1 MQKIYPPKL
10 KKGDIV
16 RVIAPARSLAII
28 SQEVRDIAKSHFEE
42 IGLVLTFG
50 EHVEE
55 KDDFNSSS
63 IASRISDLHSA
74 FLDKDVKAII
84 SVVGGFNS
92 NQLLDSIDWD
102 IIKNNPKIFCGYS
115 AITALNNA
123 IFAKT
128 GLVTYSSPHYS
139 TFGQKLY
146 FDYTLEFFKKCLM
159 SQEKYSITPSKE
171 WSGDEW
177 YKDQDKRN
185 LIENEGFWVLNEGN
199 AEGVLLGANLCTF
212 NLLQGTEYMPD
223 LKDSILFLEDD
234 FESQPH
240 HFDRN
245 LQSLIHQPNF
255 EGVKGIV
262 IGRFQKESHMTLDLL
277 QQMIKSKKQ
286 LANIPI
292 VGNVDFGHT
301 SPIITF
307 PVGGIVSMDVSKEKI
322 ELIILE
328 H

>member
-10 KKGDIV
+10 QKGDIV
-16 RVIAPARSLAII
+16 RVIAPARSLALI

-42 IGLVLTFG
+42 IGLTLTFG

-55 KDDFNSSS
+55 KEDFNSSP
-63 IASRISDLHSA
+63 IESRISDLHNA
-74 FLDKDVKAII
+74 FLDKDVKAVIT
-84 SVVGGFNS
+84 VVGGFNS
-92 NQLLDSIDWD
+92 NQLLDSIDWE

-115 AITALNNA
+115 DITALNNA

-159 SQEKYSITPSKE
+159 SSEKYSVTPSDK
-171 WSGDEW
+171 WSDDEW
-177 YKDQDKRN
+177 YKNQVQRN
-185 LIENEGFWVLNEGN
+185 LQANEGFWVLNEGN
-199 AEGVLLGANLCTF
+199 AEGLLLGANLCTF

-234 FESQPH
+234 SESQPH

-245 LQSLIHQPNF
+245 LQSLIHQPGF
-255 EGVKGIV
+255 AGVKGIV
-262 IGRFQKESHMTLDLL
+262 FGRFQGESHMTFDLL
-277 QQMIKSKKQ
+277 KQIIKSKKQ
-286 LANIPI
+286 LAHIPI

-307 PVGGIVSMDVSKEKI
+307 PVGGIVSMNVSKEKT
-322 ELIILE
+322 ELTILE